1 MCGIVGTV
9 VKLRNG
15 FTKTTEDC
23 FYQMLLVDALRGEDS
38 TGMIFVETDSS
49 FGIMKD
55 AYSSQYVIDDFKGS
69 VLGKGAWTKGKALI
83 GHNRKATVGAVSQDT
98 AHPFVVDERFAMVH
112 NGTLRNHKALADTV
126 VDSEALAIHLS
137 KVLVEDFNKEDFEAA
152 MGKVEGAY
160 AIAAYSQDTDKLYL
174 TRNAERPL
182 AYLDTSEGLFFASEL
197 MMLYWIC
204 SRNNVTMKNTEPKWL
219 KPNELLT
226 FDLRTNALTLLDYVP
241 KKAMPVIRHTVRV
254 TGKDKAIGQGGPAA
268 TSDKSVSK
276 SQFKYM
282 RNHWSGRALEF
293 YADDFIEKDYP
304 NTIAEGSHEVSLMGE
319 SDSFACSH
327 TVHGEYDL
335 HDMAPGNTQLLDCL
349 YTGIVSDMTYN
360 KRTGSI
366 TFTLTGIKQVPRPT
380 LLLTYE
386 NQSTLH

>member
-23 FYQMLLVDALRGEDS
+23 FYQMLFVDALRGEDS

-55 AYSSQYVIDDFKGS
+55 AYSSQYVIDDFKDS
-69 VLGKGAWTKGKALI
+69 VLGKKAWTKGKALI
-83 GHNRKATVGAVSQDT
+83 GHNRKATVGAVSKDT
-98 AHPFVVDERFAMVH
+98 AHPFVVDEKFAMVH

-160 AIAAYSQDTDKLYL
+160 AIAAYSQDTDKIYL

-204 SRNNVTMKNTEPKWL
+204 SRNNVTMKDNDPKWL

-254 TGKDKAIGQGGPAA
+254 AGKDTTIGQGGPVA

-276 SQFKYM
+276 SQFKHM
-282 RNHWSGRALEF
+282 RHRWLNRALEF

-304 NTIAEGSHEVSLMGE
+304 NTIAKGSHEVNLMGE
-319 SDSFACSH
+319 SDSFVCSH
-327 TVHGEYDL
+327 TVYGEYDL
-335 HDMAPGNTQLLDCL
+335 HDMAPGNVQFLDRL
-349 YTGIVSDMTYN
+349 YTGIVSNMTYN
-360 KRTGSI
+360 KVTGSI
-366 TFTLTGIKQVPRPT
+366 TFTLTGIKQVPQPI
-380 LLLTYE
+380 LSLTYE